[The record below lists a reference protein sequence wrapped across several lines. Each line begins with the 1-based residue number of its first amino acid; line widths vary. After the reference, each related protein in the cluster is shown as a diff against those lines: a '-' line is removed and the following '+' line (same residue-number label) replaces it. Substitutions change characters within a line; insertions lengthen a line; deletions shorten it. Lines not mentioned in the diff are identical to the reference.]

1 MPNNLVYNFGKVSQ
15 AVGVLITDAHDA
27 RKRVWVASD
36 YLLAVVPREL
46 PTSCREDMEWIRRM
60 LVRYPAEPPH
70 RSRVEA
76 TYRRTRNV
84 TASKIAARV
93 WKLYHSMISE
103 IEARDQGCARDG
115 SPSIARGNEI
125 RSSR

>member
-1 MPNNLVYNFGKVSQ
+1 MPNSLVYYFGKVSQ
-15 AVGVLITDAHDA
+15 ALGLLIADEHDA

-46 PTSCREDMEWIRRM
+46 PDSCREDMEWIHHM
-60 LVRYPAEPPH
+60 LVRYPAEPP
-70 RSRVEA
+70 RQSRVEA

-93 WKLYHSMISE
+93 WKLYQAMNSE
-103 IEARDQGCARDG
+103 IEAQDLGYARDG
-115 SPSIARGNEI
+115 
-125 RSSR
+125 